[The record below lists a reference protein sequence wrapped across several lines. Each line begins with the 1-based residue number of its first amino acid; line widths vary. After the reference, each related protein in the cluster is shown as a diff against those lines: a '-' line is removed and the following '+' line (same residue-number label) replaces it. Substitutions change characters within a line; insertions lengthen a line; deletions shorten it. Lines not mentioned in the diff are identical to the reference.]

1 MNAPQTSTLDRD
13 LGNDRETPPSRRYAL
28 VVYPVPIRIE
38 IDLVDSRAFRLVE
51 DLTPPWR
58 ALAAEDEPELTA
70 CEQKAALDIAAQTT
84 LWHPR
89 RPEPSF
95 PRYQDLPST
104 APTAP
109 YRQSSSPN
117 PGHRPAHVLL
127 TVAIELVVDL
137 IARRVVLVDIDATG
151 PVRAVAPAGAPA
163 LSARDEEEAIAIPR
177 DEALWPPWVDAGYI
191 TEPIEPLDSSLL
203 PD

>member
-1 MNAPQTSTLDRD
+1 MSAPQTSSLIDS
-13 LGNDRETPPSRRYAL
+13 LGKDRETPPSRCYAL

-58 ALAAEDEPELTA
+58 AIAVNDEPELTA

-104 APTAP
+104 APTVP
-109 YRQSSSPN
+109 YRQSSPN
-117 PGHRPAHVLL
+117 PDHRPAHVLL
-127 TVAIELVVDL
+127 TVIIELVIDL
-137 IARRVVLVDIDATG
+137 IGGRVILIEFDATG
-151 PVRAVAPAGAPA
+151 PVRAVAPAGSPA
-163 LSARDEEEAIAIPR
+163 LSAREEEEAIAIPR
-177 DEALWPPWVDAGYI
+177 DDALWPPWVDAGVVR
-191 TEPIEPLDSSLL
+191 EPYEPLDSSLL

>member
-1 MNAPQTSTLDRD
+1 MSTPQTSSLDRD

-51 DLTPPWR
+51 DRTPPWR
-58 ALAAEDEPELTA
+58 AIAVNDEPELTA

-109 YRQSSSPN
+109 YRQSSPN

-127 TVAIELVVDL
+127 TVIIELVIDL
-137 IARRVVLVDIDATG
+137 IGGRVILIEFDATG
-151 PVRAVAPAGAPA
+151 PVRAVAPAGSPT
-163 LSARDEEEAIAIPR
+163 LSAREEEEAIAIPR
-177 DEALWPPWVDAGYI
+177 DDALWPPWVDAGGVR
-191 TEPIEPLDSSLL
+191 EPYEPLDSSLL